1 MTDTLDTTIPFKARD
16 ADRAPEILLRQG
28 HGLHLQR
35 VLAFLVDYTLYAVV
49 AFALSVL
56 ATMLVESLSW
66 WWVAPDQAFGDL
78 PARLGETPYIVSRSL
93 AALVTLALAIGYT
106 AITLGGR
113 YQATLGM
120 RLFRLRLERLDSVEI
135 TPRYALAHTLLFLAT
150 TGMFTPLVLLAPLF
164 LANRQMLHDRLL
176 DTLMLRT
183 G

>member
-1 MTDTLDTTIPFKARD
+1 MTETLETTIPFKARP

-35 VLAFLVDYTLYAVV
+35 VLAFTVDYSLYITV
-49 AFALSVL
+49 AFALSVF
-56 ATMLVESLSW
+56 ATMLIESLSW
-66 WWVAPDQAFGDL
+66 WWVAPEHAFGDL
-78 PARLGETPYIVSRSL
+78 PARLGETPYVLSKSL
-93 AALVTLALAIGYT
+93 AALVTLALAIAYT
-106 AITLGGR
+106 ALTLGGR

-135 TPRYALAHTLLFLAT
+135 TPRYAVAHTLLFLAT
-150 TGMFTPLVLLAPLF
+150 TAMFTPLVLLAPLV